1 MVIIWLLDLGYW
13 LFFIIPSFHHF
24 IIPVKTY
31 LDCIPC
37 FFRQALQAS
46 RLAKA
51 DEEIQRQILIKLG
64 RELSNFSLNSTP
76 PEMGQILYS
85 LVKERTGQDPF
96 KEIKEK
102 SNRYALDL
110 YPELK
115 ERVRN
120 SSEPLRVAVRL
131 AIAGNVIDYGVP
143 RRFELREEIERV
155 LSSEYGIF
163 QFEELKKSL
172 NRAKKILY
180 LADNAGEIVF
190 DRILIE
196 EFQREFE
203 SEIVVAVR
211 GAPVINDATLT
222 DASQVGLDKICRVV
236 TNGTDVP
243 GTLLNHCSPEFLKI
257 YRAADLVI
265 SKGQGNFE
273 SLWGEKKKIFFLFKI
288 KCEVVAHHIGGRE
301 GDTVLLSSKI
311 FRRKI
316 L

>member
-1 MVIIWLLDLGYW
+1 M
-13 LFFIIPSFHHF
+13 
-24 IIPVKTY
+24 KTY

-37 FFRQALQAS
+37 FFRQALQAA
-46 RLAKA
+46 RLAEA
-51 DEEIQRQILIKLG
+51 DEDTQRQILVMLG
-64 RELSNFSLNSTP
+64 RQLADFSLDSTP

-85 LVKERTGQDPF
+85 LVKNQVGQDPF

-115 ERVRN
+115 NRVKN
-120 SSEPLRVAVRL
+120 SSKPLRVAVRL

-143 RRFELREEIERV
+143 RRFELKEEIEEV

-163 QFEELKKSL
+163 QFKELIQSL
-172 NRAKKILY
+172 NRVEKVLY

-196 EFQREFE
+196 ELLREFKPE
-203 SEIVVAVR
+203 LTVAVR

-222 DASQVGLDKICRVV
+222 DARQVGLDKLCRVV
-236 TNGTDVP
+236 SNGSDAP
-243 GTLLNHCSPEFLKI
+243 GTLLNHCSPEFLNM
-257 YRAADLVI
+257 YQTADLVI

-273 SLWGEKKKIFFLFKI
+273 SLWGEKKNIFFLFKI
-288 KCEVVAHHIGGRE
+288 KCDVVARHIGGRE
-301 GDTVLLSSKI
+301 GDIVLLHD
-311 FRRKI
+311 
-316 L
+316 